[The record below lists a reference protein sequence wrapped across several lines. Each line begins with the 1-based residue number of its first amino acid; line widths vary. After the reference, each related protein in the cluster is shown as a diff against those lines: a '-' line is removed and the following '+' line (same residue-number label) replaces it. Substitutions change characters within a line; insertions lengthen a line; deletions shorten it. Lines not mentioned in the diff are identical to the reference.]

1 MNTAQNFLAE
11 APMEEPGQTQNL
23 TQNQDLTQGPNLTQ
37 GQPLTQGKSLRGCVE
52 QAMENYFQN
61 LDGQPVSDVYTMVMA
76 EVEAPMLEIVL
87 KYTRHNQTRAAQVL
101 GLNRGTLRKKLK
113 QYDLL

>member
-1 MNTAQNFLAE
+1 MGDTGHAHTLTH
-11 APMEEPGQTQNL
+11 GQ
-23 TQNQDLTQGPNLTQ
+23 
-37 GQPLTQGKSLRGCVE
+37 SLRGCVE

-61 LDGQPVSDVYTMVMA
+61 LDGQPVSDVYNMVMA

>member
-1 MNTAQNFLAE
+1 MNTATFFAE
-11 APMEEPGQTQNL
+11 STPVQAANTA
-23 TQNQDLTQGPNLTQ
+23 
-37 GQPLTQGKSLRGCVE
+37 QPVQAQSLRGCVE
-52 QAMENYFQN
+52 QAMENYFKH
-61 LDGQPVSDVYTMVMA
+61 LDGQDVSDVYEMVMA

-113 QYDLL
+113 QYGLL

>member
-1 MNTAQNFLAE
+1 MNTAE
-11 APMEEPGQTQNL
+11 IVMPEQTQEPRTNAPDFAQVA
-23 TQNQDLTQGPNLTQ
+23 QNQ
-37 GQPLTQGKSLRGCVE
+37 SLRHCVE

-61 LDGQPVSDVYTMVMA
+61 LDGQPVNDVYNMVMA

-113 QYDLL
+113 QYGLL

>member
-1 MNTAQNFLAE
+1 MNTATFFADAKSTANNTA
-11 APMEEPGQTQNL
+11 TN
-23 TQNQDLTQGPNLTQ
+23 Q
-37 GQPLTQGKSLRGCVE
+37 GQSLRGCVE
-52 QAMENYFQN
+52 QAMDNYFKH
-61 LDGQPVSDVYTMVMA
+61 LDGQDVSDVYEMVMA

-113 QYDLL
+113 QYGLL

>member
-1 MNTAQNFLAE
+1 MNTAQTLMPE
-11 APMEEPGQTQNL
+11 APPVAEGNS
-23 TQNQDLTQGPNLTQ
+23 QDFAQSAQ
-37 GQPLTQGKSLRGCVE
+37 SQSLRGCVE

-61 LDGQPVSDVYTMVMA
+61 LDGQPVSDVYAMVMA

-113 QYDLL
+113 QYGLL